1 MLRTVKCLSALVCSS
16 LSSNSS
22 ISFIIS
28 HYSYNNHNCDNTR
41 SLSTLLVLPLLRER
55 ETC

>member
-1 MLRTVKCLSALVCSS
+1 MKCLSALVCSS

-28 HYSYNNHNCDNTR
+28 HHNHNHNNYCDNTF
-41 SLSTLLVLPLLRER
+41 TLDVARAAVAA
-55 ETC
+55 

>member
-1 MLRTVKCLSALVCSS
+1 MKCLSALVCSS